1 MEGNKKNFRF
11 QYSVT
16 ATKEN
21 TMTTYRLDDKQ
32 PHAFWDN
39 SYPARVRIKSGDTVV
54 FETLE
59 ASANQITPKSKD
71 AAVANLSFDPIHPLT
86 GPVYVEGA
94 EPGDGLE
101 VEVVSIKHKGWG
113 WNAVIPGFGLL
124 GEDFPTP
131 YLHHYKLG
139 RTQCK
144 FREDILIPYE
154 PFCGVMGVAPREPG
168 RLTTIPPRENG
179 GNIDIRH
186 LTPGTRVMF
195 PVLAPGALFSCGD
208 CHSAQGD
215 GEVNGT
221 GIESPMTVT
230 LRFQLM
236 KGANVPE
243 LRFITPPGKKLTV
256 TDEKGYFVTTA
267 HGPDLFRDA
276 QQAVR
281 YMIDHL
287 SSNYN
292 MTREQA
298 YCLCGAAVDLKISEI
313 VDAPNWIVSAY
324 LPLSIF
330 KRSKTKASSRTRKV
344 KPMAKR
350 ASDQRRTR

>member
-1 MEGNKKNFRF
+1 V
-11 QYSVT
+11 ST
-16 ATKEN
+16 HH
-21 TMTTYRLDDKQ
+21 LDDTQ

-39 SYPARVRIKSGDTVV
+39 SLPARLRIQPGDTVV

-59 ASANQITPKSKD
+59 ASAGQVDPDSP
-71 AAVANLSFDPIHPLT
+71 AEVVANLNFDLIHPLT

-94 EPGDGLE
+94 EPGDAL
-101 VEVVSIKHKGWG
+101 VVDIVSIKHKEWG

-124 GEDFPTP
+124 AEDFSQP

-139 RTQCK
+139 ETTCEFRT
-144 FREDILIPYE
+144 DIQIPYE
-154 PFCGVMGVAPREPG
+154 PFCGVMGVGPREAG
-168 RLTTIPPRENG
+168 RFTTIPPRENA

-186 LTPGTRVMF
+186 LTPGSRVFF
-195 PVLAPGALFSCGD
+195 PVLVPGALFSCGD

-221 GIESPMTVT
+221 GIETKMSVT
-230 LRFQLM
+230 LTFNLQ
-236 KGANVPE
+236 KGANIPE

-256 TDEKGYFVTTA
+256 ADEGGYYVVTA
-267 HGPDLFRDA
+267 HGPDLFKDS
-276 QQAVR
+276 QQAIR
-281 YMIDHL
+281 YMIDYL
-287 SSNYN
+287 SSEHN

-330 KRSKTKASSRTRKV
+330 K
-344 KPMAKR
+344 
-350 ASDQRRTR
+350 

>member
-1 MEGNKKNFRF
+1 M
-11 QYSVT
+11 
-16 ATKEN
+16 ATHH
-21 TMTTYRLDDKQ
+21 LDDKV

-39 SYPARVRIKSGDTVV
+39 SHPPRVRIQPGDTVV

-59 ASANQITPKSKD
+59 ASANQVTPQ
-71 AAVANLSFDPIHPLT
+71 AGVEALRTLSFDPIHPLT

-94 EPGDGLE
+94 EPGDALV
-101 VEVVSIKHKGWG
+101 VEVISLEHKGWG

-124 GEDFPTP
+124 ADDFAEP
-131 YLHHYKLG
+131 YLHHYRLAG
-139 RTQCK
+139 DQCF
-144 FREDILIPYE
+144 FRDDIVIPYE
-154 PFCGVMGVAPREPG
+154 PFCGVMGVAPREAG

-186 LTPGTRVMF
+186 LTPGAMVLF

-221 GIESPMTVT
+221 GIETPMTVT
-230 LRFQLM
+230 LKFDLQ
-236 KGANVPE
+236 KQANLPE
-243 LRFITPPGKKLTV
+243 LRFTTPAGKRLTV
-256 TDEKGYFVTTA
+256 ADSGGYFVTTA
-267 HGPDLFRDA
+267 HGPDLFKNA
-276 QQAVR
+276 QQAIR

-287 SSNYN
+287 AAKYN
-292 MTREQA
+292 MSREQA

-324 LPLSIF
+324 LPLAIF
-330 KRSKTKASSRTRKV
+330 AS
-344 KPMAKR
+344 
-350 ASDQRRTR
+350 

>member
-1 MEGNKKNFRF
+1 M
-11 QYSVT
+11 
-16 ATKEN
+16 ATHH
-21 TMTTYRLDDKQ
+21 LDDTQ

-39 SYPARVRIKSGDTVV
+39 SYPARLHIQPGDTVV

-59 ASANQITPKSKD
+59 ASAGQVGPDSPSE
-71 AAVANLSFDPIHPLT
+71 VVGNLNFDLIHPLT

-94 EPGDGLE
+94 EPGDAL
-101 VEVVSIKHKGWG
+101 VVDIVSIKHKDWG

-124 GEDFPTP
+124 AEDFAAP
-131 YLHHYKLG
+131 YLHIYKIG
-139 RTQCK
+139 ETMCE
-144 FREDILIPYE
+144 FRSDIHIPYE
-154 PFCGVMGVAPREPG
+154 PFCGVMGVGQREAG
-168 RLTTIPPRENG
+168 RFTTIPPRENA

-186 LTPGTRVMF
+186 LTPGSRAFF
-195 PVLAPGALFSCGD
+195 PVLVPGALFSCGD

-221 GIESPMTVT
+221 GIETKMTVT
-230 LRFQLM
+230 LTFNLQKNAHL
-236 KGANVPE
+236 PE

-256 TDEKGYFVTTA
+256 ADEGGYYVATA
-267 HGPDLFRDA
+267 HGPDLYKNS
-276 QQAVR
+276 QQAIR
-281 YMIDHL
+281 YIINYL
-287 SSNYN
+287 SSEHH

-330 KRSKTKASSRTRKV
+330 K
-344 KPMAKR
+344 
-350 ASDQRRTR
+350 

>member
-1 MEGNKKNFRF
+1 
-11 QYSVT
+11 
-16 ATKEN
+16 
-21 TMTTYRLDDKQ
+21 MTTHHLDDTQ

-39 SYPARVRIKSGDTVV
+39 TLPPRVHIQPGDTVV

-59 ASANQITPKSKD
+59 ASAQQIQPHSTSEALRTVD
-71 AAVANLSFDPIHPLT
+71 SALVHPLT

-94 EPGDGLE
+94 EPGDAL
-101 VEVVSIKHKGWG
+101 VVDIISIKHKGWG
-113 WNAVIPGFGLL
+113 WNSVKPNFGLL
-124 GEDFPTP
+124 RGEFTEP

-139 RTQCK
+139 ETSCE
-144 FREDILIPYE
+144 FRPDIHIPYE
-154 PFCGVMGVAPREPG
+154 PFCGVMGVALREAG
-168 RLTTIPPRENG
+168 RFITSPPRENA

-186 LTPGTRVMF
+186 LTPGSRAFF
-195 PVLAPGALFSCGD
+195 PVLVPGALFSCGD

-221 GIESPMTVT
+221 GIETPMSVT
-230 LRFQLM
+230 LTLTLQ
-236 KGANVPE
+236 KGANIPE
-243 LRFITPPGKKLTV
+243 LRFITPPGKKLTAA
-256 TDEKGYFVTTA
+256 DGAGYFVTTA
-267 HGPDLFRDA
+267 HGPDLFKDS
-276 QQAVR
+276 QQAIR

-287 SSNYN
+287 ASEYH

-330 KRSKTKASSRTRKV
+330 
-344 KPMAKR
+344 
-350 ASDQRRTR
+350 

>member
-1 MEGNKKNFRF
+1 M
-11 QYSVT
+11 
-16 ATKEN
+16 ATHH
-21 TMTTYRLDDKQ
+21 LDDTQ

-39 SYPARVRIKSGDTVV
+39 SYPARLRIQPGDTVV

-59 ASANQITPKSKD
+59 ASAGQVGPDSQSE
-71 AAVANLSFDPIHPLT
+71 VVGNLNFDVIHPLT

-94 EPGDGLE
+94 EPGDAL
-101 VEVVSIKHKGWG
+101 VVDIVSIKHKGWG

-124 GEDFPTP
+124 AEDFTEP

-139 RTQCK
+139 ETTCE
-144 FREDILIPYE
+144 FRSDIHIPYE
-154 PFCGVMGVAPREPG
+154 PFCGVMGVGPREAG
-168 RLTTIPPRENG
+168 RFNTIPPRENA

-186 LTPGTRVMF
+186 LTPGSRAFF
-195 PVLAPGALFSCGD
+195 PVLVPGALFSCGD

-221 GIESPMTVT
+221 GIETKMSVT
-230 LRFQLM
+230 LTFNLQ
-236 KGANVPE
+236 KNAHIPE

-256 TDEKGYFVTTA
+256 ADEGGYYVVTA
-267 HGPDLFRDA
+267 HGPDLFKDT
-276 QQAVR
+276 QQAIR
-281 YMIDHL
+281 YMIEYL
-287 SSNYN
+287 SSEHS

-298 YCLCGAAVDLKISEI
+298 FCLCGAAVDLKISEV

-330 KRSKTKASSRTRKV
+330 K
-344 KPMAKR
+344 
-350 ASDQRRTR
+350 

>member
-1 MEGNKKNFRF
+1 M
-11 QYSVT
+11 
-16 ATKEN
+16 ATHH
-21 TMTTYRLDDKQ
+21 LDDTQ

-39 SYPARVRIKSGDTVV
+39 SYPARLRIQSGDTVV

-59 ASANQITPKSKD
+59 ASARQVTPESPSEVVGKLD
-71 AAVANLSFDPIHPLT
+71 FAFIHPLT

-94 EPGDGLE
+94 EPGDALE
-101 VEVVSIKHKGWG
+101 VDIISIKHKGWG

-124 GEDFPTP
+124 GGDFAEP

-139 RTQCK
+139 ETTCE
-144 FREDILIPYE
+144 FRADIQIPYE

-168 RLTTIPPRENG
+168 RFTTIPPRENA

-186 LTPGTRVMF
+186 LTPGTKVFF
-195 PVLAPGALFSCGD
+195 PVLVPGALFSCGD

-221 GIESPMTVT
+221 GIETMMSVT
-230 LRFQLM
+230 LTFTLR
-236 KGANVPE
+236 KGANIPE

-256 TDEKGYFVTTA
+256 ADEGGYFVTTA
-267 HGPDLFRDA
+267 HGPDLFKDA
-276 QQAVR
+276 QQAIR

-287 SSNYN
+287 SSEYN

-330 KRSKTKASSRTRKV
+330 R
-344 KPMAKR
+344 
-350 ASDQRRTR
+350 

>member
-1 MEGNKKNFRF
+1 M
-11 QYSVT
+11 
-16 ATKEN
+16 ATHH
-21 TMTTYRLDDKQ
+21 LDDTQ

-39 SYPARVRIKSGDTVV
+39 SYPARLRIQPGDTVV

-59 ASANQITPKSKD
+59 ASAGQVGPDS
-71 AAVANLSFDPIHPLT
+71 ASVVVGNLNFDLIHPLT

-94 EPGDGLE
+94 EPGDAL
-101 VEVVSIKHKGWG
+101 VVDIVSIKHKGWG

-124 GEDFPTP
+124 AEDFPDP

-139 RTQCK
+139 ETTCE
-144 FREDILIPYE
+144 FRSDIQIPYE
-154 PFCGVMGVAPREPG
+154 PFCGVMGVGPREAG
-168 RLTTIPPRENG
+168 RFNTIPPRENA

-186 LTPGTRVMF
+186 LTPGSRAFF
-195 PVLAPGALFSCGD
+195 PVLVPGALFSCGD

-221 GIESPMTVT
+221 GIETKMSVT
-230 LRFQLM
+230 LTFNLQ
-236 KGANVPE
+236 KSAHIPE

-256 TDEKGYFVTTA
+256 ADEGGYYVATA
-267 HGPDLFRDA
+267 HGPDLYKNS
-276 QQAVR
+276 QQAIR
-281 YMIDHL
+281 YIIDYL
-287 SSNYN
+287 SSEHN

-298 YCLCGAAVDLKISEI
+298 FCLCGAAVDLKISEI

-330 KRSKTKASSRTRKV
+330 K
-344 KPMAKR
+344 
-350 ASDQRRTR
+350 